1 MSELKGPSKI
11 TLGVKRKDIL
21 RAKSTNACQWQ
32 YGMSAVCLRCPIAM
46 TMCSTCRRQRYLRK
60 RQSKDCPLSRG
71 IRGPK
76 QAGAQR
82 TD

>member
-11 TLGVKRKDIL
+11 ILGIKRKDIL

-46 TMCSTCRRQRYLRK
+46 MMCSTCRRQVFEEEAEQR
-60 RQSKDCPLSRG
+60 LSS
-71 IRGPK
+71 
-76 QAGAQR
+76 
-82 TD
+82 